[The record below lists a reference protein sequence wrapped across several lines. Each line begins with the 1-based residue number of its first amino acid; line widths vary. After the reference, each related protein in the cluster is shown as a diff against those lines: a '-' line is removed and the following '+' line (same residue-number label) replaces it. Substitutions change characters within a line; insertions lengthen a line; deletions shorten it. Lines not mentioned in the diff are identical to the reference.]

1 MLKTYNQIKGPIRN
15 QSVGARIAL
24 STACVAFT
32 FVYLI
37 TATLVRKELLND
49 SDTFW
54 HIGVGNWILQHHRLP
69 TADPFS
75 YTAFGK
81 PWFAADWLSDLVFA
95 VLYRVGRWGAVTEI
109 VAVSCGLISGVL
121 SFYLASR
128 IRLSVALGL
137 TAIVV
142 ALISPHF
149 LARPLVFSYLLLSV
163 WIALIL
169 QIEDRAEWTR
179 PVAFA
184 LIPIMLVWANV
195 HGSFTFGLLVFYL
208 FLSNALYSAYCE
220 RDLRKL
226 RRLLALFAGVTIAA
240 VATPNG
246 PLSTLRTVQLMSIP
260 ALGNIDEWHSP
271 DFQNDKFHL
280 ISIVGLFALI
290 AYFGIRLRGPR
301 LLTLLLVTVLALEYR
316 RGLGLFALVAPLL
329 IVRPLSACVPW
340 LAIQD
345 NRLDPVTRFASKR
358 SGGVVL
364 ACCAI
369 VATIATTIWINA
381 AGIEPPA
388 RLAPEKAISAA
399 AHAGFKDNVLNS
411 YEFGGYLIFKGIPT
425 FIDGR
430 FELFGNQFLQRYFD
444 SMALINSDQAAQF
457 LKQYDVDWALLRPD
471 EPIAF
476 LLKTDGWVQLYS
488 DNSAIVLAKGP

>member
-1 MLKTYNQIKGPIRN
+1 MTIRELIRSQNEKT
-15 QSVGARIAL
+15 RIAR
-24 STACVAFT
+24 SAAYVAFA
-32 FVYLI
+32 FAYLI
-37 TATLVRKELLND
+37 TATLVRNKLLND
-49 SDTFW
+49 ADTFW
-54 HIGVGNWILQHHRLP
+54 HIGVGNWILQNHRLP
-69 TADPFS
+69 TVDQFS

-81 PWFAADWLSDLVFA
+81 PWFAADWLSDLIFA
-95 VLYRVGRWGAVTEI
+95 VLHRVGQWRAVTEI
-109 VAVSCGLISGVL
+109 VTVTCALISGVL
-121 SFYLASR
+121 SFYLAS
-128 IRLSVALGL
+128 IVRLSVALGL
-137 TAIVV
+137 AAIIV

-149 LARPLVFSYLLLSV
+149 LARPVIFSYLLLSI
-163 WIALIL
+163 WIVLIL
-169 QIEDRAEWTR
+169 EVEDRTEWAGMQSF
-179 PVAFA
+179 V
-184 LIPIMLVWANV
+184 LVPIMLLWANV

-208 FLSNALYSAYCE
+208 FLGNAFYDAYSKS
-220 RDLRKL
+220 DLRKS

-240 VATPNG
+240 FATPNG
-246 PLSTLRTVQLMSIP
+246 PLSILRTVQLMTIP
-260 ALGNIDEWHSP
+260 ALGNIDEWHAP

-301 LLTLLLVTVLALEYR
+301 LLTLLLVTVLALEHR

-329 IVRPLSACVPW
+329 IVRPLSSACVPW

-345 NRLDPVTRFASKR
+345 HKLDPVTRFASKR

-369 VATIATTIWINA
+369 VATTAITMWVNA

-399 AHAGFKDNVLNS
+399 AQAGFKDNVLNS
-411 YEFGGYLIFKGIPT
+411 YAFGGYLIFKGIPT

-444 SMALINSDQAAQF
+444 SMALTNSDQAAQF
-457 LKQYDVDWALLRPD
+457 VKQYAVQWALLRPD

-476 LLKTDGWVQLYS
+476 MLKADGWVQLYS
-488 DNSAIVLAKGP
+488 DRFAVVLAKGS